1 MGIGKCLGFGR
12 LATLFRRQFDGVA
25 LVVHGV
31 SLFINLAIF
40 QLAGLRHKS
49 NTAVGKWKASSCE
62 PPRQTVRRPSRTAA
76 AYRSKPYQALNPSQF
91 DTIRHG
97 NPELIFGWRAQRPK
111 AISRVT
117 FVLCAPLQSA
127 YHRYMRHFNTKQ
139 VVGGGTRFN
148 CVHCPYSVNTLD
160 FAILN
165 GNLRTQAAAAI
176 NQHSASEHVS
186 NLFSSKP
193 IVLVTPS

>member
-1 MGIGKCLGFGR
+1 
-12 LATLFRRQFDGVA
+12 
-25 LVVHGV
+25 VHGV

-91 DTIRHG
+91 DTIRQG

-139 VVGGGTRFN
+139 VAGGGTRFN
-148 CVHCPYSVNTLD
+148 CVHCPYSVQRQHAGLRHSQWQPSDAGCRCHQPAQRLGARLKPLLLQTYCFGDALLNQSTID
-160 FAILN
+160 AIL
-165 GNLRTQAAAAI
+165 
-176 NQHSASEHVS
+176 
-186 NLFSSKP
+186 
-193 IVLVTPS
+193 

>member
-1 MGIGKCLGFGR
+1 
-12 LATLFRRQFDGVA
+12 
-25 LVVHGV
+25 
-31 SLFINLAIF
+31 
-40 QLAGLRHKS
+40 
-49 NTAVGKWKASSCE
+49 
-62 PPRQTVRRPSRTAA
+62 
-76 AYRSKPYQALNPSQF
+76 
-91 DTIRHG
+91 
-97 NPELIFGWRAQRPK
+97 
-111 AISRVT
+111 
-117 FVLCAPLQSA
+117 VLCALLQSA